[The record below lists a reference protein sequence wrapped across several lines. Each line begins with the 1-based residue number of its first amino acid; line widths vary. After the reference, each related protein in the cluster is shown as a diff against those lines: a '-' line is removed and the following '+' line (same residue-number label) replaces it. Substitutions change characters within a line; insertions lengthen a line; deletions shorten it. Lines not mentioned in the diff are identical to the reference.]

1 MTRDEILS
9 RVRDLL
15 HKNFEIDPARVTPE
29 AKLFQ
34 DLELDSIDAIDMVVQ
49 LEELTGRRV
58 PEEALRGIGT
68 VNDVVSMVEAHLSEA
83 AAKDG
88 KESKEGKDGGA
99 KEAGPKDP
107 GEGAP

>member
-68 VNDVVSMVEAHLSEA
+68 VNDVVSMVEAHLSETG
-83 AAKDG
+83 AKDG
-88 KESKEGKDGGA
+88 TKEGGA
-99 KEAGPKDP
+99 AEAGPKDP
-107 GEGAP
+107 SEGTP